1 VIVFGVARSHIDTVK
16 PKFQRNADAIREAF
30 IERLGGPPR
39 FAFTPHEWGEGEGP
53 PHRLQAV
60 PDPEPPPPVDEE
72 PIDLSEVAELEDA
85 PKSAGAAVD
94 SLSRLTD
101 AFGATVVDEQPKS

>member
-1 VIVFGVARSHIDTVK
+1 VV
-16 PKFQRNADAIREAF
+16 
-30 IERLGGPPR
+30 
-39 FAFTPHEWGEGEGP
+39 
-53 PHRLQAV
+53 
-60 PDPEPPPPVDEE
+60 PEPEPEPVIEEE
-72 PIDLSEVAELEDA
+72 PIDLAEVAELDDA